1 MSLLV
6 AYIICLVLG
15 QSLTISAGLVLDRVT
30 SPGISLPV
38 SITLYF
44 VMFWIAWKVAVR
56 VTEPKAPPQ
65 TTAAPRPHS
74 ERVQS

>member
-6 AYIICLVLG
+6 AYVICLVLG
-15 QSLTISAGLVLDRVT
+15 QTVTISIGLLLDRVS
-30 SPGISLPV
+30 SPGISVPV
-38 SITLYF
+38 SIALYF

-65 TTAAPRPHS
+65 SSGSPSPPG
-74 ERVQS
+74 

>member
-6 AYIICLVLG
+6 AYIICLALG
-15 QSLTISAGLVLDRVT
+15 QSLTISIGLLLDRVI

-38 SITLYF
+38 SIALYF
-44 VMFWIAWKVAVR
+44 VMFWIAWRVAVR

-65 TTAAPRPHS
+65 STVLPPPL
-74 ERVQS
+74 

>member
-15 QSLTISAGLVLDRVT
+15 QTLTISIGLLLDRVS
-30 SPGISLPV
+30 SPGISVPV

-56 VTEPKAPPQ
+56 VTEPKAPSQ
-65 TTAAPRPHS
+65 STAAPPPKS
-74 ERVQS
+74 